1 MRRLLLVLCVMCML
15 FASMSPC
22 LAAGSTNGVLA
33 EKRVINL
40 PNDQGKWYLSV
51 VGEANDA
58 QYQKILVWFKDTD
71 SNLYKLRQQVHYI
84 PVSTSKPVY
93 KMRYKPNI
101 QGLPTVR
108 LQDHAGV
115 VVYEACGDNL
125 PFTPEGLYG
134 ALANDVAFAQRCII
148 RPWRRQ
154 NRRGPCPG
162 PCPNPNPTPDPDLDS
177 DPDPGPI
184 DDGGRPDLPAR
195 SGLPP
200 LWAMLLTLIVSAGA
214 GGVVEWRATYAEK

>member
-1 MRRLLLVLCVMCML
+1 MRRLLLALCAMCML

-33 EKRVINL
+33 ETRVINL

-51 VGEANDA
+51 VGEVNNA

-71 SNLYKLRQQVHYI
+71 SSLYKLRQQVHYI
-84 PVSTSKPVY
+84 PVSTGKSVY
-93 KMRYKPNI
+93 KTRYKPNI

-108 LQDHAGV
+108 LQNHAGV

-134 ALANDVAFAQRCII
+134 ALANDVAFAQRCTI
-148 RPWRRQ
+148 RPWRQ
-154 NRRGPCPG
+154 NRRRLCP
-162 PCPNPNPTPDPDLDS
+162 PPDSDPTPDLDL

-195 SGLPP
+195 SSLPP
-200 LWAMLLTLIVSAGA
+200 LWAMLLTLIVSASA